1 VQRQALQ
8 SAIARARSDA
18 EAMAE
23 SAGGRLGELVELSTG
38 VVSRPRPMMEGAMA
52 MQARVA
58 DAAPTPIS
66 EGSQTLSATVSARWR
81 FVPGR

>member
-1 VQRQALQ
+1 M
-8 SAIARARSDA
+8 A
-18 EAMAE
+18 EA
-23 SAGGRLGELVELSTG
+23 AGGRLGELLELSTG
-38 VVSRPRPMMEGAMA
+38 MVSRPRPMMEAGMA

-66 EGSQTLSATVSARWR
+66 EGSQTHSATVNARWR